1 MKGYLDTIKAYLKYI
16 INNLQ
21 KSDTWYIQLTI
32 AINVVS
38 CKYIDGE
45 RVMYSKSDKIEVM
58 SQTKLLNNLLNYVLL
73 DFKLTL
79 KQR

>member
-1 MKGYLDTIKAYLKYI
+1 MKRYLDTIKAYLKDI

-38 CKYIDGE
+38 SKYIDGE

-73 DFKLTL
+73 DFKLSL